1 MLVNLLESISV
12 GQQGSR
18 LADSK
23 VEAIQVSA
31 DTGTNSHFCRYPVVL
46 EPVVIRIFRI
56 DSLFYP

>member
-1 MLVNLLESISV
+1 MLVNLLESILV

-31 DTGTNSHFCRYPVVL
+31 DTGTKSHFCRYRVVFEL
-46 EPVVIRIFRI
+46 VVIKIFLI